1 MLFFYFLYFLALFII
16 IERLHFKGNDSATFI
31 LALFIIKRMGT
42 LLGQVIT
49 MFILPHVRLKLV
61 HSQRKQLLLSF
72 WLNYF
77 KFSVFIFMESDFYF
91 YFASFTLQKWEC
103 FQWKQAVFSYL
114 GKLSW
119 GGRAVRRCWINFQCR
134 GVLQF

>member
-1 MLFFYFLYFLALFII
+1 MLFLFFIFFSLI
-16 IERLHFKGNDSATFI
+16 YHNREVTFQGKRLRYFI

-49 MFILPHVRLKLV
+49 TFILPHVRLKLV

-77 KFSVFIFMESDFYF
+77 KFSVFIFMEKDFYF

-114 GKLSW
+114 GKLSG

-134 GVLQF
+134 GDLQF